1 MSGGLGHLGQLSHRG
16 RATLAVRVRPT
27 EAQSSVQLVS
37 TWHHAMPPQ
46 LDALALLAKAG
57 SKEFVRDVVAELY
70 RLRDAAAFPQQRC
83 VELCEVLGAEPAE
96 VQQMFA
102 AGKFV
107 VRECARPIIKSE
119 SCRPAEND
127 AHDAGCRCVC
137 AAGGECVRAEQ
148 RSGTHAT
155 DGLQR
160 AAHA

>member
-1 MSGGLGHLGQLSHRG
+1 MSAGLGHLGQLSHRG
-16 RATLAVRVRPT
+16 RATLAVRVRPA

-107 VRECARPIIKSE
+107 VRECAYTTQ
-119 SCRPAEND
+119 
-127 AHDAGCRCVC
+127 VLLF
-137 AAGGECVRAEQ
+137 Q
-148 RSGTHAT
+148 M
-155 DGLQR
+155 
-160 AAHA
+160 